1 MDVEIPGQAVI
12 FDRAAVRAHR
22 DRAARSAAA
31 HEFLV
36 RESAR
41 RLLDRLEDVTR
52 RFSRALDLG
61 CRGGIL
67 SRSLKGRGGIESIVH
82 ADLSWEMVRRISRPS
97 PSGCAPAER
106 RVVADEE
113 RLPFAPGSFDVVL
126 SNLSLHWTN
135 DLPGALIQLNRTLK
149 PDGLFL
155 ATMFGGDTL
164 WELREALLRAEA
176 ESEGGASPRV
186 SPFVDVRDAGDL
198 LNRARFALSVA
209 DVDTVTV
216 TYPDMFRLMADLRG
230 MGETNAARARRRTFT
245 RRDTLMRAGAIY
257 RELHGDEE
265 GRLPA
270 TFQIVSLTGWAP
282 HASQPRPRRPGSATA
297 RLADA
302 LGTTERFAG
311 DTARLDAPYSRSRSI
326 ATSGASAGGMGKS
339 AMSRVRAH
347 SSS

>member
-1 MDVEIPGQAVI
+1 MDAEIPGPPVV

-22 DRAARSAAA
+22 DRAARSTA

-36 RESAR
+36 GESAR

-52 RFSRALDLG
+52 RFPRALDLG
-61 CRGGIL
+61 CRGGTL
-67 SRSLKGRGGIESIVH
+67 AHAPKGRGGIESVVH
-82 ADLSWEMVRRISRPS
+82 VDLSWEMVRRISRPS
-97 PSGCAPAER
+97 PSDGALAESR
-106 RVVADEE
+106 AVADEE
-113 RLPFAPGSFDVVL
+113 RLPFAPGSFDIVL

-135 DLPGALIQLNRTLK
+135 DLPGTLVQLNRALK

-176 ESEGGASPRV
+176 EAEGGAGPRV

-198 LNRARFALSVA
+198 LNRARFALPVA

-216 TYPDMFRLMADLRG
+216 TYPDVFRLMADLRG
-230 MGETNAARARRRTFT
+230 MGETNAAKARRRTFT

-282 HASQPRPRRPGSATA
+282 DASQPRPRRPGSATT

-302 LGTTERFAG
+302 LGTTERPAG
-311 DTARLDAPYSRSRSI
+311 DTARPD
-326 ATSGASAGGMGKS
+326 
-339 AMSRVRAH
+339 
-347 SSS
+347 

>member
-1 MDVEIPGQAVI
+1 MPGPPVV

-22 DRAARSAAA
+22 DRAARSAAE
-31 HEFLV
+31 HGFLV
-36 RESAR
+36 RESAE

-52 RFSRALDLG
+52 RFPRALDLG
-61 CRGGIL
+61 CRTGAL
-67 SRSLKGRGGIESIVH
+67 ARALKGRGGIESIVH
-82 ADLSWEMVRRISRPS
+82 ADLSWEMVRR
-97 PSGCAPAER
+97 APAGA

-113 RLPFAPGSFDVVL
+113 LPPFAPESFDIVL
-126 SNLSLHWTN
+126 GNLSLHWTN
-135 DLPGALIQLNRTLK
+135 DLPGALAQLNRTLK

-176 ESEGGASPRV
+176 DSEGGASPRV

-216 TYPDMFRLMADLRG
+216 TYPDVFRLMTDLRG
-230 MGETNAARARRRTFT
+230 MGEANAARTRRRTFT
-245 RRDTLMRAGAIY
+245 RRDTLMRAGAVY
-257 RELHGDEE
+257 RDLHGDGE

-270 TFQIVSLTGWAP
+270 TFQILTLTGWAP
-282 HASQPRPRRPGSATA
+282 HASQPRPLRPGSATA

-302 LGTTERFAG
+302 LGTTERSAG
-311 DTARLDAPYSRSRSI
+311 
-326 ATSGASAGGMGKS
+326 SGA
-339 AMSRVRAH
+339 RPD
-347 SSS
+347 